1 MTLKSK
7 VAQCST
13 QEYLKQRF
21 KIFLYNS
28 CIYSTLFPRYFVYDS
43 INPIS
48 LWLVLFMWA
57 MLPMGLLFAV
67 SHQLQIA
74 LCVVCSLELTDGIL
88 MSFSSFSRTD
98 SSNFGRLS
106 FTSTPKGLVIV
117 AARWL
122 VVEIRIGGFD
132 LNRD

>member
-21 KIFLYNS
+21 KIFLYK
-28 CIYSTLFPRYFVYDS
+28 IYSTLFPRYFVYDS

-74 LCVVCSLELTDGIL
+74 LCVVCSLELTGGIL
-88 MSFSSFSRTD
+88 MSFSSFLRTD

-106 FTSTPKGLVIV
+106 FTSTLKGLVIV
-117 AARWL
+117 AARRL
-122 VVEIRIGGFD
+122 VVEIRISGFD